1 MTEFIIAGGPFMWP
15 LLACS
20 ILIITISIERLWF
33 LQIRLV
39 SPKGL
44 TNQIV
49 NLFNKNLINNKQAD
63 EISELSSLGFLL
75 ISCIQYK
82 DLPRE
87 NLESKIEEKA
97 VEIKY
102 SLERNLNMLG
112 TIATISPLLGLLG
125 TVIGMIAAFTGLSE
139 VTGANPDALAAGIS
153 QALITTAFGLF
164 IAVPGLVLHKYF
176 EQKVSYLLITLQI
189 EVSRFITSPKAGK
202 SVTAMAN
209 MAAVANAK
217 NAGTKAME
225 CGFSS
230 AGTNDKVASAKMLEM
245 PAPTAA
251 SVKATSTASSTTN
264 SVAATSENAP
274 DNMTTANRRCKRK
287 AKMAMSVKSE
297 MSDALTRKPDIS
309 RAPVHYFS
317 WPSNCQESIFTIF
330 ENGSTFR
337 TIAPL

>member
-97 VEIKY
+97 IEVKF

-125 TVIGMIAAFTGLSE
+125 TVIGMITAFTGLSE
-139 VTGANPDALAAGIS
+139 VTGANPDALPAGIS

-176 EQKVSYLLITLQI
+176 EQKVSYLLIRLQI
-189 EVSRFITSPKAGK
+189 EVSRFIDVINK
-202 SVTAMAN
+202 
-209 MAAVANAK
+209 
-217 NAGTKAME
+217 
-225 CGFSS
+225 
-230 AGTNDKVASAKMLEM
+230 
-245 PAPTAA
+245 
-251 SVKATSTASSTTN
+251 
-264 SVAATSENAP
+264 
-274 DNMTTANRRCKRK
+274 
-287 AKMAMSVKSE
+287 
-297 MSDALTRKPDIS
+297 
-309 RAPVHYFS
+309 
-317 WPSNCQESIFTIF
+317 
-330 ENGSTFR
+330 
-337 TIAPL
+337 